1 MCGAP
6 FAGPGA
12 PIMRLIGKRRS
23 NQTPQ
28 WCTSC
33 FTFME
38 RHHGGATVELT
49 FLFADVR
56 GSTPM
61 AERMGTEEYRRVVNR
76 FYDTA
81 ANVIF
86 RHDGAI
92 DQFIGDEVAA
102 FFLPALAGERH
113 AAKAVEAARALLA
126 ATGHADAGGPWLPI
140 GAGVHTGPAWVG
152 TVAAATRTD
161 FAALGDAVN
170 TTARLA
176 SVAGVGE
183 VLVSGAAAAAA
194 GLGGGL
200 ERRYLELKGKQERTE
215 AVVVSATPDTSD
227 AAGANLM
234 NRD

>member
-12 PIMRLIGKRRS
+12 PLMRLMGKRRS
-23 NQTPQ
+23 KQTPQ

-49 FLFADVR
+49 FLFADIR

-61 AERMGTEEYRRVVNR
+61 AERMGTDEYRRLLNR
-76 FYDTA
+76 FYDA
-81 ANVIF
+81 AAQEIF

-102 FFLPALAGERH
+102 FFIPALAGERH
-113 AAKAVEAARALLA
+113 AAKAVEAARRLLV
-126 ATGHADAGGPWLPI
+126 ATGHADADGPWLPI
-140 GAGVHTGPAWVG
+140 GGGVHTGPAWVG
-152 TVAAATRTD
+152 TVAAATRTE

-183 VLVSGAAAAAA
+183 VLVSAAAASAA
-194 GLGGGL
+194 GLDGGL
-200 ERRYLELKGKQERTE
+200 ERRSLELKGKQGPTE
-215 AVVVSATPDTSD
+215 VLVLSVARDTLGPAAASSSD
-227 AAGANLM
+227 RG
-234 NRD
+234 